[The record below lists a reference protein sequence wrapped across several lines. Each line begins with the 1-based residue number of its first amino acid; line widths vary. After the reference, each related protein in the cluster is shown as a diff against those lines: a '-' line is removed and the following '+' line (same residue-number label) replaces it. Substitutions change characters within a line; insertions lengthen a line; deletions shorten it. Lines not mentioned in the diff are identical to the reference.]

1 VSFSDLEL
9 ARSVVADLVAASSV
23 VHPGLQWA
31 VGVGRGPSGLPDLW
45 ITTNEGAG
53 YIPAGV
59 FVPRTMPLAAGFDPE
74 FDARW
79 FGWNSPAETVW
90 RALLAQGLTVSA
102 VATSWGAESEDLR
115 AAVPDVAFGVP
126 PVGGPGDAEASRFTR
141 ARSHRL
147 ETVAPALYHEMG
159 RAETAAV
166 DAYCRELTAQAA
178 FHAGPELSPTAQAVA
193 RELVSGRWPAGEL
206 WAALCSEFNFAQM
219 MAGAQRPGLIGV
231 EDREQ
236 MLRYHAEFLTCRRME
251 TLLAWDCGKPADVV
265 YAARAAGVAL
275 PFPDCAYAPAP

>member
-31 VGVGRGPSGLPDLW
+31 VGVGRGSSGLPDLW

-59 FVPRTMPLAAGFDPE
+59 FIPRTMPLAAGFDPD

-126 PVGGPGDAEASRFTR
+126 PVGGPSDAEASRFTR
-141 ARSHRL
+141 VRSHRL

-166 DAYCRELTAQAA
+166 DAYRRELTAQAA

-193 RELVSGRWPAGEL
+193 RELVSGRWPAGAL
-206 WAALCSEFNFAQM
+206 WVALCNEFNFAQM
-219 MAGAQRPGLIGV
+219 MAGAQRPGLTGV
-231 EDREQ
+231 EDPEQ
-236 MLRYHAEFLTCRRME
+236 RLRYYAEFLTCRRME
-251 TLLAWDCGKPADVV
+251 TLLAWDCGKPADIV
-265 YAARAAGVAL
+265 YAARAAGVML
-275 PFPDCAYAPAP
+275 PFPDGAYATAR